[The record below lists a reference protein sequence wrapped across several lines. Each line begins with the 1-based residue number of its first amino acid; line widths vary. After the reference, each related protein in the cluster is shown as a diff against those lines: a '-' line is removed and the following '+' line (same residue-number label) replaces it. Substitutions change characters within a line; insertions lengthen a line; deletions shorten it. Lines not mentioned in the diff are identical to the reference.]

1 MIRAFLSFIQ
11 STGILRQMIP
21 QLPDPWKTFL
31 KGETTKDYYQQLMLD
46 IEASY
51 LLNLPPVYP
60 PAELMFNALELCP
73 PKQVKVMIIGQDPYH
88 DKDQA
93 MGLAFSVFGGTNI
106 PPSLKNIF
114 IELKDDVGM
123 PIPESGNLS
132 HWANQGVLLLN
143 ATLTVE
149 AGKAGSHQ
157 GKGWEQFT
165 DKIIKTVSDQQK
177 HCVFLLWGKYAQ
189 AKSTFIDESKHLIL
203 TAPHPSPLSAYRG
216 FFGCK
221 HFSQANAFLQ
231 KHKIK
236 KIEW

>member
-1 MIRAFLSFIQ
+1 
-11 STGILRQMIP
+11 MIP

-236 KIEW
+236 KIEWWQPTINCNNS